1 MNAAGALPALFSFER
16 GKAYG
21 FVLFERAYIQSE
33 SLAFGGSS
41 TIFMSK
47 GKRNL
52 LGRSLVLLE

>member
-1 MNAAGALPALFSFER
+1 MNAAGALPALFSLER

-47 GKRNL
+47 RNL